1 MKTPLRNVR
10 VPDELWDAARQRA
23 EAEGRH
29 VSDVVREALRKYTK
43 RPRGVRI
50 SPPAP

>member
-10 VPDELWDAARQRA
+10 IPDELWDAARQRA

-29 VSDVVREALRKYTK
+29 VSDVVREALHRYAKGKK
-43 RPRGVRI
+43 R
-50 SPPAP
+50 